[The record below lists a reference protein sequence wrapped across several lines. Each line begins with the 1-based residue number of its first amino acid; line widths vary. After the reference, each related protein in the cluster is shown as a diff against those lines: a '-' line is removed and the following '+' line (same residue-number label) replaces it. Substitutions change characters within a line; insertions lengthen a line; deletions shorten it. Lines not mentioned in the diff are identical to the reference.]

1 MFLLSKFKKKNIY
14 KGKLIKYSIWY
25 IINAIFIDSFFPFS
39 KIKILLLRFFGAQI
53 GTNVEIK
60 NNVNIKFPDKLYI
73 GNDVW
78 IGSFVWIDNIDNVI
92 IKDNCCISQGVYFC
106 TGNHNFK
113 KETFDLI
120 SEEIIINKN
129 SWIGA
134 KSIIGPGVILKEN
147 SIFRLGSNITKSK
160 I

>member
-1 MFLLSKFKKKNIY
+1 M
-14 KGKLIKYSIWY
+14 
-25 IINAIFIDSFFPFS
+25 II
-39 KIKILLLRFFGAQI
+39 
-53 GTNVEIK
+53 
-60 NNVNIKFPDKLYI
+60 
-73 GNDVW
+73 
-78 IGSFVWIDNIDNVI
+78 
-92 IKDNCCISQGVYFC
+92 
-106 TGNHNFK
+106 GNHNFK